1 MFKKHTLKHL
11 LSFYLIGILSIATA
25 DTNDATFIITM
36 KDGVVTPNQIDA
48 KADSTIVI
56 KVTNT
61 GKSTAEFESKLLH
74 IEKVL
79 MSGAS
84 ATFTFKNL
92 APGDYEFVD
101 EFTED
106 QKTAH
111 GFISVK

>member
-1 MFKKHTLKHL
+1 MFKKHRVKHL
-11 LSFYLIGILSIATA
+11 FSLYLVGMLSTAIA
-25 DTNDATFIITM
+25 DTNDKEIMITL
-36 KDGVVTPNQIDA
+36 KDGVVSPNQIEA

-56 KVTNT
+56 TVTNE
-61 GKSTAEFESKLLH
+61 GKGTAEFESKPLH

-92 APGDYEFVD
+92 APGEYEFVD

-111 GFISVK
+111 GFIRVK